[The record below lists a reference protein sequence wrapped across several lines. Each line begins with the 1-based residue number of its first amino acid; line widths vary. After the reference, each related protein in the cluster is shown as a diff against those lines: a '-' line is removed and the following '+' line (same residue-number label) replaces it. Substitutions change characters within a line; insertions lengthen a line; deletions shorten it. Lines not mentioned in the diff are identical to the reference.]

1 MPGFPLIPMILLS
14 RVVNGVLLPFVLLFM
29 LLLINRVDLMGEY
42 TNSRS
47 YNLVAWST
55 VMVVIVLTFMLLVG
69 GLRG

>member
-1 MPGFPLIPMILLS
+1 
-14 RVVNGVLLPFVLLFM
+14 M
-29 LLLINRVDLMGEY
+29 LLLINHLDLMGEY

-55 VMVVIVLTFMLLVG
+55 VVIVIVLTFMLLVG